1 MYMTADITELH
12 VVENCRHS
20 GAPLV
25 YEVFSRNDLLKKR
38 RPLRLY
44 AIKRQILRLL
54 TQKSA
59 ASSEFLNKSNGQE
72 CRILEKNGSSDCQ
85 HVHLQLVDYFER
97 PMTSEP
103 FVLQP
108 CAWNVCSVNIRSN
121 NYLEGWLNQLNR
133 KSEPFFQHH
142 RSGNVIADNLQR
154 RHEYF
159 GGFSCGFSTLNS

>member
-12 VVENCRHS
+12 VVENCHHS

-25 YEVFSRNDLLKKR
+25 CEVFSRNDLLKKP

-44 AIKRQILRLL
+44 AIKGQILRLL

-59 ASSEFLNKSNGQE
+59 ASSEFLNREKRFL
-72 CRILEKNGSSDCQ
+72 RI
-85 HVHLQLVDYFER
+85 QLADYFKR

-103 FVLQP
+103 FVLQQ

-121 NYLEGWLNQLNR
+121 NYLEGWLNQLSR

-154 RHEYF
+154 IICVYAENGTSALEDF
-159 GGFSCGFSTLNS
+159 LAAFSHLIPESLI